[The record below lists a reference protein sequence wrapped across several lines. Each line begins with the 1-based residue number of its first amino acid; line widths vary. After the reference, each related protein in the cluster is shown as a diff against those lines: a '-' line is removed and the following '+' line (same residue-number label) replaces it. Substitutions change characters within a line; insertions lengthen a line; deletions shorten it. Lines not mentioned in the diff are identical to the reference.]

1 MTTLPRLLRYLLAAL
16 AGLAGSVPAADLS
29 EEMARALHTHHIDAP
44 TLNEAR
50 LGLRLGRDAYLRSLD
65 PYTAYLPPD
74 DATASAEPRHGI
86 GADIFTGHQPPF
98 IVPYLDGP
106 AWRAGLTEPG
116 RLLEVAGQ
124 AVSDL
129 SRSALA
135 AAFRRPIGE
144 TVTITVRRA
153 GRTLSETLRIRIDE
167 FRTRRVEPITDV
179 PEPYLRL
186 RGFRSRETAAA
197 LRRALLRMPSNNS
210 MPIIDLR
217 FAQGG
222 DFFEALDTASLLLP
236 EGSLIAL
243 TEDRD
248 GTLQRYHALAGA
260 RIVHAP
266 ALLLVGPDTA
276 SAAEVLA
283 AALRHH
289 GAAVLVGRPTHGKC
303 TSQTLIP
310 LSDGGTLRITN
321 LRLLWPSGEY
331 CAGRGLQPDILVSE
345 TELLDTM
352 TLIRQGTVTVTA
364 RATTG
369 AVAPART
376 ARWRPRPSVWQ
387 PDHTAMHETGDH
399 PVFGTF
405 SRRSPP

>member
-1 MTTLPRLLRYLLAAL
+1 MTALPRLVRYLLVAL
-16 AGLAGSVPAADLS
+16 VGFPGSAPAADVS
-29 EEMARALHTHHIDAP
+29 EEMARALHAHHIDAP

-50 LGLRLGRDAYLRSLD
+50 SGLRLGRDAYLSSLD

-74 DATASAEPRHGI
+74 AAPASTERRPGI
-86 GADIFTGHQPPF
+86 GADIFDNHRPPV

-106 AWRAGLTEPG
+106 VWQAGLTEPG
-116 RLLEVAGQ
+116 WLLRIAGQ
-124 AVSDL
+124 GVSDL

-153 GRTLSETLRIRIDE
+153 DLTLPETLHIRIDE
-167 FRTRRVEPITDV
+167 FRTRSVEPITDV

-186 RGFRSRETAAA
+186 RGFRSRETASM
-197 LRRALLRMPSNNS
+197 LRRALLRMPSND

-217 FAQGG
+217 FSQGG

-236 EGSLIAL
+236 EDSLIAL

-248 GTLQRYHALAGA
+248 GTQRRYHALAGA

-266 ALLLVGPDTA
+266 VLLLVGPDTA

-310 LSDGGTLRITN
+310 LSDGGTLRVTN

-352 TLIRQGTVTVTA
+352 ALIRQATVTVTVQATPGAAAPTRIA
-364 RATTG
+364 R
-369 AVAPART
+369 
-376 ARWRPRPSVWQ
+376 
-387 PDHTAMHETGDH
+387 
-399 PVFGTF
+399 
-405 SRRSPP
+405 